1 MARQPACLKM
11 DMAPHRIEQVWNQ
24 QHLSEPVL
32 APDMRLWQYTAPAV
46 VLGRSQ
52 RGLVDVEM
60 ARRRADI
67 DVVERQAGGGAV
79 LIGPWM
85 LSASVVLP
93 TSHRLVTAS
102 TAESYQWLGDLY
114 ASVLARIGVA
124 THVLTPDEAHH
135 LQQGKEGSAVGWACF
150 GGLSP
155 GELVVGTRKIVG
167 FAQVRK
173 RNGILLV
180 AGLLMNNPDWPLL
193 CRVMEKQNLDADQL
207 SRCTTSCEEQ
217 LGHAVAP
224 VTIADLLGPALKAAL
239 GGDK

>member
-1 MARQPACLKM
+1 MM
-11 DMAPHRIEQVWNQ
+11 DMAPHRIEQAWNQ
-24 QHLSEPVL
+24 QRLSEPVL
-32 APDMRLWQYTAPAV
+32 TPDMRLWQYAAPAV

-52 RGLVDVEM
+52 RGLVDAEM
-60 ARRRADI
+60 ARQRADI

-79 LIGPWM
+79 LVGPWM

-93 TSHRLVTAS
+93 ASHRLVTAS
-102 TAESYQWLGDLY
+102 TAKSYQWLGDLY

-124 THVLTPDEAHH
+124 THVLTPDEAHD
-135 LQQGKEGSAVGWACF
+135 LQRSKDTSAVGWACF

-193 CRVMEKQNLDADQL
+193 CRVMEKPQQDANQL

-217 LGHAVAP
+217 LGQAIALA
-224 VTIADLLGPALKAAL
+224 TIADLLGPALKEAL
-239 GGDK
+239 DNDR